1 MAYPSKS
8 TQYRVNLVNFCQQN
22 RGIFKLK
29 GLNCVFQRFYN
40 QCSIKINLN
49 DWFCLHL
56 DIIIYRFNYLGR
68 LCWRLN
74 KK

>member
-1 MAYPSKS
+1 M
-8 TQYRVNLVNFCQQN
+8 
-22 RGIFKLK
+22 
-29 GLNCVFQRFYN
+29 YN

>member
-1 MAYPSKS
+1 M
-8 TQYRVNLVNFCQQN
+8 
-22 RGIFKLK
+22 
-29 GLNCVFQRFYN
+29 YN

-49 DWFCLHL
+49 DWFCLYL
-56 DIIIYRFNYLGR
+56 DIIIYRFNHLGR

>member
-1 MAYPSKS
+1 M
-8 TQYRVNLVNFCQQN
+8 
-22 RGIFKLK
+22 
-29 GLNCVFQRFYN
+29 YN
-40 QCSIKINLN
+40 QYSIKINLN

-56 DIIIYRFNYLGR
+56 DIIIYHLSFIIYRFNHLGR